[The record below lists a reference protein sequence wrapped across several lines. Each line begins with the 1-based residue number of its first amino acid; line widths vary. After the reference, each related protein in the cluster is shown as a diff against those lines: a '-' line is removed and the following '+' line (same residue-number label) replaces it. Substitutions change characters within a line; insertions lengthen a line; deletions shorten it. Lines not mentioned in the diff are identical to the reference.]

1 MTAPPQQ
8 SSRPVP
14 RAPGGFLLGNAKPM
28 IAAPHWYAASTAR
41 EHGGIVGLRVLNR
54 KLVAVSHA
62 DYIRQILVT
71 SGQKYRR
78 SFHYENPV
86 LGNGLLSSDGPSW
99 LARRRQVNA
108 AFRRDTLERLVP
120 VAREETDRVV
130 DRWSTSASR
139 GETVGLVHEMQRLT
153 ISIIGRSLLSTALS
167 EEDAVRFANAVR
179 DAARFT
185 RRRNTA
191 LVIPPLWVPTSA
203 NRGLLRMR
211 DLLDGFLRPIIA
223 ERRALPPARRDLL
236 DALIAVR
243 DPDTGE
249 ALDDQAV
256 LNEAKTLFAA
266 GFETTAT
273 ALCWTLHLLARHPD
287 VAARW
292 HDEVDREIGS
302 RPVEWADLERLPYL
316 EHIISESLRLYPPVY
331 NIGRVCVERDEIGG
345 YDIPVGT
352 VLLLSILG
360 AHHDPQFWPEPL
372 RFDPDRFA
380 REWPRHAFIP
390 FATGQHVCIGNN
402 FALTEMA
409 VSLVGIAQRFRIEP
423 VDDAPVDAI
432 ANVTLLPS
440 REIPVRLV
448 PRR

>member
-1 MTAPPQQ
+1 MTARATGT
-8 SSRPVP
+8 RPVP
-14 RAPGGFLLGNAKPM
+14 RAPGNFLLGNAAPM
-28 IAAPHWYAASTAR
+28 IAAPHWYAAATAR

-54 KLVAVSHA
+54 RLIAISHA
-62 DYIRQILVT
+62 DYVRNVLVT
-71 SGQKYRR
+71 NAAKYRR

-120 VAREETDRVV
+120 VAREETDRVIE
-130 DRWSTSASR
+130 RWSATASR
-139 GETVGLVHEMQRLT
+139 GESVGLVHEMQRLT

-167 EEDAVRFANAVR
+167 EADAVRFANAVR

-211 DLLDGFLRPIIA
+211 DLLDNFLMPIIA
-223 ERRALPPARRDLL
+223 ERRRQPVGRRDLL

-273 ALCWTLHLLARHPD
+273 ALSWTLHLLARHPE

-292 HDEVDREIGS
+292 YDEVDREVGD
-302 RPVEWADLERLPYL
+302 RPVEFADLERMPYL
-316 EHIISESLRLYPPVY
+316 DRIISESLRLYPPVY
-331 NIGRVCVERDEIGG
+331 NIGRVCVERDQING
-345 YDIPVGT
+345 YDIPAGT

-360 AHHDPQFWPEPL
+360 VHHDPQFWPDPL

-380 REWPRHAFIP
+380 GEWSRHAFIP

-423 VDDAPVDAI
+423 VDAAPVDAI
-432 ANVTLLPS
+432 ANVTLLPA
-440 REIPVRLV
+440 REIPIRPVARQ
-448 PRR
+448 

>member
-1 MTAPPQQ
+1 MTTPATTG
-8 SSRPVP
+8 RPVP
-14 RAPGGFLLGNAKPM
+14 RAPGTLLLGNAAPM
-28 IAAPHWYAASTAR
+28 IAAPHWYAAATAR

-54 KLVAVSHA
+54 RLLAIAHA
-62 DYIRQILVT
+62 DYVRQVLVT
-71 SGQKYRR
+71 HAAKYRR

-120 VAREETDRVV
+120 VVREETNRVIE
-130 DRWSTSASR
+130 RWSANASS
-139 GETVGLVHEMQRLT
+139 GQPVGLVHEMQRLT
-153 ISIIGRSLLSTALS
+153 IAIIGRSLLSMALS
-167 EEDAVRFANAVR
+167 EDDAVRFANAVR

-211 DLLDGFLRPIIA
+211 DLLDNFLRPIIA
-223 ERRALPPARRDLL
+223 ERRRQPAGRRDLL

-243 DPDTGE
+243 DPETGE
-249 ALDDQAV
+249 ALDDQAL

-273 ALCWTLHLLARHPD
+273 ALTWTLHLLARHPE

-292 HDEVDREIGS
+292 HAEVDREVGH

-316 EHIISESLRLYPPVY
+316 GSVISESLRLYPPVY
-331 NIGRVCVERDEIGG
+331 NIGRVCVERDQING

-360 AHHDPQFWPEPL
+360 VHHDPQFWPDPL

-380 REWPRHAFIP
+380 GEWQRHAFIP

-423 VDDAPVDAI
+423 ADDAPVDAL
-432 ANVTLLPS
+432 ANVTLLPA
-440 REIPVRLV
+440 REIPIRLV
-448 PRR
+448 PRS